1 MQRKIGLAFLS
12 IALCWLFTLY
22 LYKESGLEYNPT
34 QSKTYL
40 KAYFLNFFI
49 PSGRIA
55 LINKE
60 SDSMYP
66 AVKNTDICIIVV
78 NYPFDKLEA
87 GDVQFMGTSLYKNTN
102 DDLRGDYRKTHIG
115 MIYQQPNWIKSMT
128 VLENTA
134 FPLFLVGWKRID
146 ALFKA
151 HQALQLVEMDNW
163 ADYIPTELSSGQ
175 QQRIALARGM
185 VNDPDVIVADEPTGN
200 LDFESGQQMMALLL
214 KLNQEH
220 KKTIIMVTH
229 DLDYLTFS
237 NRAVRMFDGKIAGIY
252 DKKSMQTLFKDLHSK
267 RQFDGQIKDK

>member
-1 MQRKIGLAFLS
+1 MALTANDNTVYTITDLVKNFVVGNQEIHILKQLNFTIQKKDFLVILGPS
-12 IALCWLFTLY
+12 GCGKSTL
-22 LYKESGLEYNPT
+22 LHIILGLENPT
-34 QSKTYL
+34 S
-40 KAYFLNFFI
+40 
-49 PSGRIA
+49 
-55 LINKE
+55 
-60 SDSMYP
+60 
-66 AVKNTDICIIVV
+66 
-78 NYPFDKLEA
+78 
-87 GDVQFMGTSLYKNTN
+87 GDVLFMGTSLYKNTN

-214 KLNQEH
+214 KLNTEH

-252 DKKSMQTLFKDLHSK
+252 DKKTMSTLFKDLHSK
-267 RQFDGQIKDK
+267 RQLGGQIKET